1 LTVRNPEPVVPD
13 FIVTKNKTNVN
24 ADLRGVDIKQVR
36 ILLIKF
42 KKAEKSA

>member
-1 LTVRNPEPVVPD
+1 LTVKNPEPVVPE
-13 FIVTKNKTNVN
+13 FILSNICERVN
-24 ADLRGVDIKQVR
+24 NYLQGLDIKQVR